1 MNLRIAPSI
10 LAADLGCLADEIA
23 RAEAGG
29 CDVFHV
35 DVMDG
40 HFVPNLSF
48 GPSMVATVR
57 RFTDRPIDV
66 HLMIDNPRDYIAPF
80 CDAGSDYLTVHV
92 EVVPEDELSATF
104 DDIRSHGVHPG
115 LTLNPGTPV
124 DAVLPHLAEVDLLLL
139 MSVHPGFGGQS
150 FIEATYDRMR
160 TVADHAAKVCPDLI
174 LSVDGGVGPDNARD
188 LIRAGTNQLV
198 AGTTVFRDHGAEENV
213 RILRKAAGDM

>member
-48 GPSMVATVR
+48 GPSMVETVR
-57 RFTDRPIDV
+57 RYTNRPIDV
-66 HLMIDNPRDYIAPF
+66 HLMIDNPCDYIAAF

-92 EVVPEDELSATF
+92 EVIEADELSATF
-104 DDIRSHGVHPG
+104 DDIRSRGVRPG

-124 DAVLPHLAEVDLLLL
+124 DAVLPHLADVDLLLM

-150 FIEATYDRMR
+150 FIEVTYDRMR
-160 TVADHAAKVCPDLI
+160 MVADHAATVCPGLI
-174 LSVDGGVGPDNARD
+174 MSVDGGVGPDNARD
-188 LIRAGTNQLV
+188 LVRAGANQLV

-213 RILRKAAGDM
+213 RILREAAGGM